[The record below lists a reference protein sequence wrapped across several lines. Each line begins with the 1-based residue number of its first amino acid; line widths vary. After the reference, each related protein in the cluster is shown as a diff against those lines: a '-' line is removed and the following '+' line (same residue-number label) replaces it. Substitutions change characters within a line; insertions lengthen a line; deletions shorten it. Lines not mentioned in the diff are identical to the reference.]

1 MGIINAAA
9 LVILGFLLVR
19 KLVLMDRFF
28 AARVCLI
35 TAVLYGLLF
44 FAFSYVLPDQTCCSP
59 FPSSYEEAFTCTE
72 M

>member
-1 MGIINAAA
+1 MGVINASA

-19 KLVLMDRFF
+19 KLVLMERFF

-44 FAFSYVLPDQTCCSP
+44 LAFSYVLTDATCCVP
-59 FPSSYEEAFTCTE
+59 LPSSYEAAFTCTE

>member
-1 MGIINAAA
+1 MGVINAATLA
-9 LVILGFLLVR
+9 ILGFLLVR

-44 FAFSYVLPDQTCCSP
+44 LAFSYVMTDATCCVPLPSP
-59 FPSSYEEAFTCTE
+59 NGSAFLLTE
-72 M
+72 V